1 MQFVTTSI
9 PVQAAE
15 KVMTMTSSISA
26 AWLLRHLEYSGIRLE
41 VHGKN
46 IRISPVNKLTD
57 AYRKAIKEQKRE
69 LMALVRD
76 RVPPSSRC
84 LVTGKQ
90 PAKVEPFVC
99 PICEQPRPGDPDCP
113 RCKLERDW
121 VDRKP
126 LPASGVDLAPGNLR
140 TDDPGLPEQV
150 LMPVFPQRPDDM
162 W

>member
-1 MQFVTTSI
+1 MD
-9 PVQAAE
+9 
-15 KVMTMTSSISA
+15 A
-26 AWLLRHLEYSGIRLE
+26 AWLLRHLEYSGLRLE
-41 VHGKN
+41 INGKN
-46 IRISPVNKLTD
+46 IRVSPANKLTD

-76 RVPPSSRC
+76 RS
-84 LVTGKQ
+84 LATGKQ

-121 VDRKP
+121 VERKS
-126 LPASGVDLAPGNLR
+126 LLAPGNLR
-140 TDDPGLPEQV
+140 CDDPRLTEQLPK
-150 LMPVFPQRPDDM
+150 RPDDL